1 MATLSRK
8 NSIDSMKLSMELQKL
23 NASLEDRI
31 SVIEH
36 KKSGI
41 NMTILSH
48 STPIYL
54 QRRGNKDYLNSF
66 DAVQYNDEPRSRA
79 ASFGK
84 AESVQSLRRKIKDIS
99 HHREKSEDELAHCV
113 GSHITSTRGIHNC
126 ETCSALSRI
135 NPRGRRMSLP
145 ATLVHVKPIIKLK
158 SETSNS
164 SSASSLNSSRGNL
177 TGSNK
182 VPETF
187 DTEEIDMHLRRVKRE
202 LGKRKPKSISELRAD
217 MTTTY
222 QHRRELEQVENEIV
236 TDMMHSLDDKYY
248 KELEGCRYLRHH
260 GSLTD
265 KQLSVEEIFD
275 QSQDHIHTNV
285 KSGETFVSQKVT

>member
-23 NASLEDRI
+23 NASLEERI

-41 NMTILSH
+41 NMTFASH
-48 STPIYL
+48 ATPIYL
-54 QRRGNKDYLNSF
+54 QRRGNKDYINSF
-66 DAVQYNDEPRSRA
+66 DFVQTNDGTRSRA

-84 AESVQSLRRKIKDIS
+84 AESVQSLRRSIKDFS
-99 HHREKSEDELAHCV
+99 HHKDKPDDEHAHCI
-113 GSHITSTRGIHNC
+113 GSHIASTRGIHNC

-135 NPRGRRMSLP
+135 NPRRRRNSLP
-145 ATLVHVKPIIKLK
+145 ATLVHVKPILKLK
-158 SETSNS
+158 SATSNS
-164 SSASSLNSSRGNL
+164 SSTSSLNSSRGNL

-187 DTEEIDMHLRRVKRE
+187 DTEEIDMHLRKVKRE

-222 QHRRELEQVENEIV
+222 QHKKEMELVENEIIN
-236 TDMMHSLDDKYY
+236 DMMHTLDDRYY

-260 GSLTD
+260 GGKLVD
-265 KQLSVEEIFD
+265 KELSVEEIFT
-275 QSQDHIHTNV
+275 S
-285 KSGETFVSQKVT
+285 K